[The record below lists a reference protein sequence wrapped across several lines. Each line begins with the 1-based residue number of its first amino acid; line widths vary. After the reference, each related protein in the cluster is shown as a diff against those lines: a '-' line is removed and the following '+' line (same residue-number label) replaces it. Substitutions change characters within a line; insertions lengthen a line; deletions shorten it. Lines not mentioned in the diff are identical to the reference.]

1 MILNLLRALWSYR
14 YFLVTSIMAD
24 FRNRVLRS
32 RLGFLWIIL
41 APLSQVLIYAFVLSN
56 LMSQRLPG
64 IDSSFSYA
72 IYLMSGF
79 QAWLLFSE
87 IITRSITVFI
97 DNGNVLKKISFPRT
111 ILPIVVIST
120 SLITNL
126 IFLALVIIT
135 FTLVGFPLGWNLLWL
150 PVMMIINT
158 AFAAGIGL
166 VAGILN
172 VFIRDI
178 GQLTPILMQFL
189 FWFTPIVYTINI
201 LPEAFQKIVMLNPMF
216 WIIDGYHRVMVFN
229 EAPLNGPL
237 MVIFGL
243 SLVILGLAFW
253 LFRKASPEMVD
264 AL

>member
-1 MILNLLRALWSYR
+1 MELNLFRALWSYR
-14 YFLVTSIMAD
+14 YFLATSITAD

-41 APLSQVLIYAFVLSN
+41 APLSQVLIYAFVLSS

-64 IDSSFSYA
+64 IDNSFSYA

-111 ILPIVVIST
+111 ILPIVVVST

-126 IFLALVIIT
+126 IFLALVLIT
-135 FTLVGFPLGWNLLWL
+135 FTLLGFRIGWNILWL
-150 PVMMIINT
+150 PVMMMITT

-166 VAGILN
+166 IAGIIN

-189 FWFTPIVYTINI
+189 FWFTPIVYIIDI
-201 LPEAFQKIVMLNPMF
+201 LPPTFQKIVMLNPMF
-216 WIIDGYHRVMVFN
+216 WIVDGYHRVMVYN
-229 EAPLNGPL
+229 EAPLNPPL
-237 MVIFGL
+237 IGIFL
-243 SLVILGLAFW
+243 ASLATLGLAFW

>member
-1 MILNLLRALWSYR
+1 MNLLRALWSYR
-14 YFLVTSIMAD
+14 FFLVTSVIAD

-32 RLGFLWIIL
+32 RLGFFWIIIG
-41 APLSQVLIYAFVLSN
+41 PLSQVFIYAFVLSN
-56 LMSQRLPG
+56 LMSARLPG

-111 ILPIVVIST
+111 ILPIVIVST
-120 SLITNL
+120 SVITNL
-126 IFLALVIIT
+126 IFLALILIT
-135 FTLVGFPLGWNLLWL
+135 FLIVGFPIGWNILWL
-150 PVMMIINT
+150 PVLMLINV
-158 AFAAGIGL
+158 AFASGIGL
-166 VAGILN
+166 IAGVLN
-172 VFIRDI
+172 VFMRDI
-178 GQLTPILMQFL
+178 GQLTPIAMQFL
-189 FWFTPIVYTINI
+189 FWFTPVVYTITI
-201 LPEAFQKIVMLNPMF
+201 LPEAFQKLVMLNPLY
-216 WIIDGYHRVMVFN
+216 WIVDGYHRVMVYN

-237 MVIFGL
+237 LAIAL
-243 SLVILGLAFW
+243 ASLAILGLAFW

>member
-1 MILNLLRALWSYR
+1 MNLLRALWSYR
-14 YFLVTSIMAD
+14 FFLVTSVIAD

-32 RLGFLWIIL
+32 RLGFFWIIIG
-41 APLSQVLIYAFVLSN
+41 PLSQVFIYAFVLSN
-56 LMSQRLPG
+56 LMSARLPG

-111 ILPIVVIST
+111 ILPIVIVST
-120 SLITNL
+120 SVITNL
-126 IFLALVIIT
+126 IFLALILIT
-135 FTLVGFPLGWNLLWL
+135 FLIVGFPIGWNILWL
-150 PVMMIINT
+150 PVLMLINV
-158 AFAAGIGL
+158 AFASGIGL
-166 VAGILN
+166 IAGVLN
-172 VFIRDI
+172 VFMRDI
-178 GQLTPILMQFL
+178 GQLTPIAMQFL
-189 FWFTPIVYTINI
+189 FWFTPVVYTITI
-201 LPEAFQKIVMLNPMF
+201 LPDAFQKLVMLNPLY
-216 WIIDGYHRVMVFN
+216 WVVDGYHRVMVYN

-237 MVIFGL
+237 LAIAL
-243 SLVILGLAFW
+243 ASLAILGLAFW

>member
-1 MILNLLRALWSYR
+1 MGLNLFRALWSYR
-14 YFLVTSIMAD
+14 YFLFTSILAD

-41 APLSQVLIYAFVLSN
+41 APLSQVLIYAFVLSS

-64 IDSSFSYA
+64 IESSFSYA

-111 ILPIVVIST
+111 ILPIVVVST

-126 IFLALVIIT
+126 IFLALVLAA
-135 FTLVGFPLGWNLLWL
+135 FTLLGFRIGWNIFWL
-150 PVMMIINT
+150 PVMMLINV

-166 VAGILN
+166 IAGILN

-189 FWFTPIVYTINI
+189 FWFTPIVYIITI
-201 LPEAFQKIVMLNPMF
+201 LPETFQQIVMLNPMF
-216 WIIDGYHRVMVFN
+216 WIVDGYHRVMVYN
-229 EAPLNGPL
+229 EAPLNAPL
-237 MVIFGL
+237 IGIFL
-243 SLVILGLAFW
+243 ASLAILAMAFW

>member
-1 MILNLLRALWSYR
+1 MALNLIRALWSYR
-14 YFLVTSIMAD
+14 YFLVTSISAD

-41 APLSQVLIYAFVLSN
+41 APLSQVLIYAFVLSS

-64 IDSSFSYA
+64 IDSTYSYA

-111 ILPIVVIST
+111 ILPIVVVST
-120 SLITNL
+120 SLITNV
-126 IFLALVIIT
+126 IFLALVLMA
-135 FTLVGFPLGWNLLWL
+135 FSLLGFRVGWNILWL
-150 PVMMIINT
+150 PVMMLINT

-189 FWFTPIVYTINI
+189 FWFTPIVYIITI
-201 LPEAFQKIVMLNPMF
+201 LPEAFQRLVMLNPMY
-216 WIIDGYHRVMVFN
+216 WIVDGYHRVMVYD

-237 MVIFGL
+237 VAIFL
-243 SLVILGLAFW
+243 VSLAILALAFW